1 LPAERLPVEARYSA
15 SGDIPTATWF
25 RHEGA
30 CRINDVIKG
39 QSPAQLKVCKSCRSV
54 RSAVYQYL
62 RPPCAFYND
71 SDRIAGV
78 LPGMNER
85 TFKSMVLGLLVCA
98 GSLCLNSHVV
108 SGEEHNKEEH
118 SRNFEHLL
126 LLAEKQTAE
135 LQSETKRIK
144 KELAEF
150 EARNRELSA
159 EVQSAR
165 QKMAQLQKEAETIN
179 AFLEREVR

>member
-1 LPAERLPVEARYSA
+1 
-15 SGDIPTATWF
+15 
-25 RHEGA
+25 
-30 CRINDVIKG
+30 
-39 QSPAQLKVCKSCRSV
+39 
-54 RSAVYQYL
+54 
-62 RPPCAFYND
+62 
-71 SDRIAGV
+71 
-78 LPGMNER
+78 MNER